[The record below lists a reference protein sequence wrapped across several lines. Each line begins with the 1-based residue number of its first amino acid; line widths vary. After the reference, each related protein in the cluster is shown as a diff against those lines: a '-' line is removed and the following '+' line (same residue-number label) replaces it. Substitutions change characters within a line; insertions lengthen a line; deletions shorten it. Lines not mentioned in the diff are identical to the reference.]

1 MIRIPATRRNRWE
14 LAQGIA
20 MIIAGLLVA
29 AFAAFAQAA
38 EIEIRGATS
47 IRLGDYTLKLDGRTN
62 VWIDATTG
70 TIRIGNPAT
79 PGPEPTPAPG
89 IESLE
94 PVAKAAFDRIT
105 GVEPGKLTQ
114 GQRGRVAAVF
124 RDMKVSSTGE
134 AANENELGALTTER
148 IRATL
153 GDDAGKAR
161 PAIEAIFR
169 AANRLRDAGKIVTI
183 GDWAKAWKAI
193 AKGVWP

>member
-1 MIRIPATRRNRWE
+1 MIRA
-14 LAQGIA
+14 IA
-20 MIIAGLLVA
+20 MIIVVLASLG
-29 AFAAFAQAA
+29 AQAA
-38 EIEIRGATS
+38 DIEIRGATS
-47 IRLGDYTLKLDGRTN
+47 IRLGDYTLRLDGLTT
-62 VWIDATTG
+62 VWIDAETG

-79 PGPEPTPAPG
+79 PGPEPKPDPAPG

-94 PVAKAAFDRIT
+94 TVAKAAFDRIT
-105 GVEPGKLTQ
+105 GPEPGKLTQ

-124 RDMKVSSTGE
+124 RDMKVSATGE
-134 AANENELGALTTER
+134 AANENELGALTSER